1 MHNRLYKEL
10 FIEEFSQ
17 SEFKKQAIE
26 ENDDHIQ
33 IGEEEPDQSIT
44 VIPKSVY
51 NISGEKAVEM
61 IMPCDFEESV
71 GEYELE
77 WEYVSTPMTLEEK
90 IEEKVE
96 DKIDEIMEKMEEQLE
111 KMSEKICEKIEE
123 ETRKIMKM
131 LKKRR
136 IKEEKTQK
144 SRLKR
149 RKI

>member
-1 MHNRLYKEL
+1 MKKKGKNKRRFDNGKLKNPPAV
-10 FIEEFSQ
+10 EE
-17 SEFKKQAIE
+17 I
-26 ENDDHIQ
+26 DDQ
-33 IGEEEPDQSIT
+33 VPIGEEEPDQSIT

-51 NISGEKAVEM
+51 NISEEEAIDM
-61 IMPCDFEESV
+61 IMPCAFEESV
-71 GEYELE
+71 GEYEQE

-136 IKEEKTQK
+136 IKEEETQK
-144 SRLKR
+144 SLPKKR
-149 RKI
+149 KM